1 MFYHLL
7 QQGHIRVESRLC
19 LLPSLNGHFAGVLG
33 SLAVTKGFGTV
44 AVSGKQVAI
53 ESEADTKH
61 QVAKYSNDGERK
73 HCLLTEQKGDRDK
86 GVHRATA
93 SPG

>member
-1 MFYHLL
+1 M
-7 QQGHIRVESRLC
+7 
-19 LLPSLNGHFAGVLG
+19 LG
-33 SLAVTKGFGTV
+33 SLAVTKGFGTAV
-44 AVSGKQVAI
+44 VSGKQVAK

-73 HCLLTEQKGDRDK
+73 HCPLTEQKGDRDK